1 MAFQPKI
8 FVLTLVGILL
18 FYNLILISINSYSKC
33 KEETEE
39 LFKKKKFWIPLSVGV
54 LFLFMSFA
62 MTSKYA
68 KSRMR
73 ALTAARAT
81 I

>member
-54 LFLFMSFA
+54 LFLFMSFT

-73 ALTAARAT
+73 ALTASRAT